1 MYSRREPDVL
11 LFKLLLHFGQLSGFD
26 TIKFG
31 VSDNDT
37 LGQALAHSNI
47 VLLEALYFFTQSSS
61 AIFCKLAPV
70 SQVLALL
77 LGILAATTQS
87 LGLSFCFFVAFT
99 NGHTHGW
106 FSLDWCFSLGSAHRL
121 RCARRHSVVI
131 FVGDRPE

>member
-37 LGQALAHSNI
+37 LGQTLARSNI

-87 LGLSFCFFVAFT
+87 LGLSFCFFVAY
-99 NGHTHGW
+99 GHTHGW
-106 FSLDWCFSLGSAHRL
+106 FSLDWCFSLRSAHRL
-121 RCARRHSVVI
+121 RCARRHSAVI
-131 FVGDRPE
+131 FVGDRSE